1 VVDERTKV
9 VVSHGMGNYSMLRTL
24 VSLGP
29 LNPHLVVLNLA
40 GSGINAESA
49 MEFARGAHKWVAL
62 ETLNLARNRMGP
74 EGAKPLAK
82 ALLSMNRLKSLNMMD
97 IACMA
102 DGARALAK
110 SLRRMHTIVSL
121 QMAKNQVGAEG
132 AKALA
137 TSVHDMERLEE
148 FCINKFALPVKHL
161 KGEGGEEMNFSSQE
175 IQYEDVIII
184 SFLLK
189 GSRGSLHTINFANN
203 GTRFVAYHTPYT
215 IHHTP
220 YTIHHTPHTPHTPYT
235 IHHTPHTPHT
245 PSTIYHAAVC
255 EKEPGLVVKPRAGR
269 SADSMWG
276 LDSLFTAVRNSSVQ
290 VLDLSNNAIGVDG
303 CEIVGSHVSQGLPV
317 SVLKLGNNQLCG
329 KRRDLIDHWQGEH
342 DVSGELTAL

>member
-1 VVDERTKV
+1 VRLAKDLIGYSPTHSSHTFIPHIHLTHSTRSVTFHTTLGTHLLLLLLLLLLFEPPYQEKFKSRFGPDKGVVDERTKV

-203 GTRFVAYHTPYT
+203 GTHFAAYHTHTPYT

-220 YTIHHTPHTPHTPYT
+220 CIIHHTPHTSHL
-235 IHHTPHTPHT
+235 TPHTSH
-245 PSTIYHAAVC
+245 C
-255 EKEPGLVVKPRAGR
+255 
-269 SADSMWG
+269 SA
-276 LDSLFTAVRNSSVQ
+276 
-290 VLDLSNNAIGVDG
+290 
-303 CEIVGSHVSQGLPV
+303 
-317 SVLKLGNNQLCG
+317 
-329 KRRDLIDHWQGEH
+329 
-342 DVSGELTAL
+342 